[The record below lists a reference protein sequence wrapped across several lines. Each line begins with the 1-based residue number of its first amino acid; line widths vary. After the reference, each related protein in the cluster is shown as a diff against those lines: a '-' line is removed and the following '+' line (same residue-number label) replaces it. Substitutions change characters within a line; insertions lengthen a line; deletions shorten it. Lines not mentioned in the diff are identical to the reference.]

1 MKVVFLR
8 WLFPTVVAA
17 LALSLV
23 EGRVLAQDPQQP
35 INEKPVEMPVYTVTD
50 TRELPPP
57 EKWNYARI
65 EGFEVLSN
73 ASEKGTLRLVRDFQ
87 RYSQAIGFV
96 WPGVQR
102 PSAVPAMLIICGKG
116 GKFDQFM
123 PAGERLPDRAMAS
136 LSLRNKEQ
144 AAIVID
150 YEAKLINL
158 VTPEG
163 TAATTAAS
171 IAAAAAGPD
180 AATGPGGDPGFE
192 VDAYQQLYREYIRFL
207 LASVQPRSPAW
218 FEEGIAQLF
227 QRMEFDKTSIVVGK
241 LDDPNAISVTQAAL
255 DAAGNGGVAPQEDLT
270 FNAALAK
277 RGLLKMEEIF
287 AVTHDSDV
295 ARNPL
300 GSTWAKQSAAFV
312 HWGLYGDQ
320 GKNQKQFVTFI
331 SRIAREPLTEALF
344 KECFKQSY
352 KDMVMTLRGYIEF
365 TNYKIAGLQTKKGE
379 KLPEP
384 PPVTL
389 REATEAEIGRIKGEA
404 LLLAGHKA
412 AARLAM
418 IAPYIRGER
427 DPQLVASI
435 GLVERVLGDDAK
447 ARKFLEAAVG
457 AKAVRP
463 RAYLELA
470 RLRYAEG
477 LAKPL
482 AEGKLDANQTAAVLT
497 PLFTARTQPP
507 PLPEVY
513 ELVADAWL
521 HCVLAPAAGHL
532 AVIDEGVRMFPR
544 NTHLVYADASLKAKA
559 GLVADAH
566 ALVGLGLRV
575 APDDDTRAKFEKLK
589 AALPPA
595 PAPAGA
601 PQK

>member
-1 MKVVFLR
+1 MKAAPVR
-8 WLFPTVVAA
+8 WLLPVVA
-17 LALSLV
+17 LAA
-23 EGRVLAQDPQQP
+23 RAAAQDSTAQP
-35 INEKPVEMPVYTVTD
+35 VNDKPVEMPAYTVTD
-50 TRELPPP
+50 TRDLPPP
-57 EKWNYARI
+57 EKWNYTRI

-73 ASEKGTLRLVRDFQ
+73 ASEKGTLRLVKDFQ

-102 PSAVPAMLIICGKG
+102 PAAVPAMLIICGRG
-116 GKFDQFM
+116 GKFDAFM
-123 PAGERLPDRAMAS
+123 PAGERRADRAMAS
-136 LSLRNKEQ
+136 LSLRDREQ

-150 YEAKLINL
+150 YEAKVINL

-163 TAATTAAS
+163 TAAV
-171 IAAAAAGPD
+171 
-180 AATGPGGDPGFE
+180 AATAGATDADGNSISALGDPGFA

-207 LASVQPRSPAW
+207 LAGVQPRSPAW

-227 QRMEFDKTSIVVGK
+227 QRMEFDQTSIIVGK
-241 LDDPNAISVTQAAL
+241 LDDPNAISAAQAAL
-255 DAAGNGGVAPQEDLT
+255 NDAGTGGIAAQEDLT
-270 FNAALAK
+270 FNAALAR

-320 GKNQKQFVTFI
+320 GKNQKAFVTFI
-331 SRIAREPLTEALF
+331 ARLSREPLTEAMF

-352 KDMVMTLRGYIEF
+352 KDMTMTLRSYVEF
-365 TNYKIAGLQTKKGE
+365 TNYKVAGLQTKKGE

-384 PPVTL
+384 PPITL
-389 REATEAEIGRIKGEA
+389 REATEAEVGRIKGET

-435 GLVERVLGDDAK
+435 GLIERALGDDTK
-447 ARKFLEAAVG
+447 ARKFLEAALA

-470 RLRYAEG
+470 RIRHADG

-482 AEGKLDANQTAAVLT
+482 AEGKLDTNQTAAVLT
-497 PLFTARTQPP
+497 PLFVARTQPP
-507 PLPEVY
+507 PLPEIY
-513 ELVADAWL
+513 ELIGDAWMN
-521 HCVLAPAAGHL
+521 CVLTPAAGHL
-532 AVIDEGVRMFPR
+532 AALDEGVRLFPR
-544 NTHLVYADASLKAKA
+544 NTHLVYADAALKAKA

-566 ALVGLGLRV
+566 ALVKLGLRV
-575 APDDDTRAKFEKLK
+575 ATDDGARTKFEQLK
-589 AALPPA
+589 ASLPPP
-595 PAPAGA
+595 PADAASAAKKP
-601 PQK
+601 